1 MGQKYRPNYWKNA
14 ALLTGSDVV
23 LRLAGLGLRIGLA
36 NALGG
41 EGMGLYQLVLAVYGL
56 FVTLATAGIS
66 VAATRLLTE
75 ELSRDAASARGML
88 RRLLALGAGLGV
100 LAMAAQAGLAGLA
113 AKWWLGDVRAAG
125 ALRLSALGLP
135 WMAVSAVLRGFFLAR
150 RRVGPNVAS
159 QLAEQTV
166 RIGAVAAALYATPG
180 RDAGERCTLVLGAT
194 ALSEAVSCTLMAL
207 FCRGEARRCFG
218 GKRAQTPPEAS
229 RRLWDIL
236 WPVEGG
242 RVLASAL
249 HTAENMLVPACLAV
263 YLTGAGGRAAALER
277 YGVLKGMA
285 LPLLTFPF
293 GLLGSLAVLLM
304 PEITQAHVLGQT
316 ARLTALLDRML
327 RLTGFFSALAAALFW
342 CWGPDAAGLL
352 YGSAEAGFYLQ
363 VLAPVLPL
371 LYLESMVDGAM
382 KGVGEQKA
390 AFRYSVWDAVLR
402 LAGVAVLL
410 PRYGMRGFLAVM
422 LLSTLYTCTANTGR
436 LLFSSGMPHAFRRW
450 LGAPALA
457 GALAAKRRTQLEAL
471 DASLAAADT
480 ALAVLVDAPT
490 RQLAL
495 QNQAAQ
501 LEARSTALDALAQ
514 RLADSQKQARQAR
527 RAQDAYRAAAA
538 RQDEARARRDALD
551 RAFLDAQAGLLA
563 QELTE
568 GAPCPV
574 CGSTHH
580 PARAVLPRTAPT
592 QVQVEQAR
600 QVAEE
605 ADRAAQTAS
614 AAAQSALAAADEARR
629 SLRRDAEALL
639 PERFAAPEGK
649 PPVQLTFA
657 LMNTVLSE
665 ETAAL
670 QAARTDCT
678 ASLRQAGADCQ
689 RKAQLEADRQAHT
702 RQRPALEQQVQEAD
716 RTAAAQSAR
725 VQALEQQ
732 VLAKQK
738 ALPYPQ
744 RAQAQAALDLLEA
757 DRTALRAGMEQAEA
771 ALRTAQQNYAAAKAA
786 VDALRSQQAAAQSS
800 APAQPLETLREAA
813 AELTAARDAARGQE
827 KQLAARLLP
836 NRRIMEQYRTAAA
849 QHAALEQRAQ
859 WVGALAATAGGTL
872 TSKQKI
878 KLEAYIQMDYLDR
891 ILRHANLRLMQM
903 TDAQYELERIGAENQ
918 RSQSGLDLGV
928 IDHYNGTR
936 RSVKT
941 LSGGESFKA
950 SLALAL
956 GLSDEVQSAAG
967 GIRLDTLFLDEGFG
981 SLDEES
987 LEQAIRVL
995 AGLTEGDRL
1004 VGIISHVGALKD
1016 RIDRQVVVHKNR
1028 TGGSTVELVV

>member
-1 MGQKYRPNYWKNA
+1 MGQKDRPNYWKNA

-113 AKWWLGDVRAAG
+113 AKWWLGDARAAG

-218 GKRAQTPPEAS
+218 GKRAQAPPEAS

-242 RVLASAL
+242 RALSSAL

-263 YLTGAGGRAAALER
+263 YLGASGGRTAALEQ
-277 YGVLKGMA
+277 YGTLKGMA
-285 LPLLTFPF
+285 LPLLNFPF

-304 PEITQAHVLGQT
+304 PEITQAHIEGQT
-316 ARLTALLDRML
+316 ARLNALLDRML

-436 LLFSSGMPHAFRRW
+436 LLLSSGMPHAFRRW

-495 QNQAAQ
+495 QNQTAQ

-600 QVAEE
+600 QAAEE
-605 ADRAAQTAS
+605 ADHAAQTAS

-757 DRTALRAGMEQAEA
+757 NRTALRAGMEQAEA

>member
-1 MGQKYRPNYWKNA
+1 MRPLRLTLSAFGPYAAETTLELEKLGKGGLYLVTGDTGAGKTTLFDAITYALYDHSSGGVREGAMLRSQYADPKTPTFVELEFEVNNARYTVRRNPEYPRPKARGEGFTTEKADAALTYADGRPPVTKARDVNA
-14 ALLTGSDVV
+14 AVLDILGLDYNQFCQIAMIAQGQFTKLLNASTEERSRIFRKLFRTQRYAKLQDR
-23 LRLAGLGLRIGLA
+23 LQEESSRLNQQRLAQNTQLDSLLAGLQVAPDDPDADALA
-36 NALGG
+36 ALCAQT
-41 EGMGLYQLVLAVYGL
+41 EP
-56 FVTLATAGIS
+56 ATAL
-66 VAATRLLTE
+66 TLLE
-75 ELSRDAASARGML
+75 ELLQRQQAAQEAAAASLADTEARL
-88 RRLLALGAGLGV
+88 DAIQQQLGA
-100 LAMAAQAGLAGLA
+100 ARQAAQ
-113 AKWWLGDVRAAG
+113 
-125 ALRLSALGLP
+125 
-135 WMAVSAVLRGFFLAR
+135 LAR
-150 RRVGPNVAS
+150 
-159 QLAEQTV
+159 QLAEQ
-166 RIGAVAAALYATPG
+166 
-180 RDAGERCTLVLGAT
+180 
-194 ALSEAVSCTLMAL
+194 
-207 FCRGEARRCFG
+207 
-218 GKRAQTPPEAS
+218 
-229 RRLWDIL
+229 
-236 WPVEGG
+236 
-242 RVLASAL
+242 
-249 HTAENMLVPACLAV
+249 
-263 YLTGAGGRAAALER
+263 
-277 YGVLKGMA
+277 
-285 LPLLTFPF
+285 
-293 GLLGSLAVLLM
+293 
-304 PEITQAHVLGQT
+304 QA
-316 ARLTALLDRML
+316 
-327 RLTGFFSALAAALFW
+327 
-342 CWGPDAAGLL
+342 
-352 YGSAEAGFYLQ
+352 
-363 VLAPVLPL
+363 
-371 LYLESMVDGAM
+371 
-382 KGVGEQKA
+382 
-390 AFRYSVWDAVLR
+390 
-402 LAGVAVLL
+402 
-410 PRYGMRGFLAVM
+410 
-422 LLSTLYTCTANTGR
+422 
-436 LLFSSGMPHAFRRW
+436 
-450 LGAPALA
+450 
-457 GALAAKRRTQLEAL
+457 
-471 DASLAAADT
+471 
-480 ALAVLVDAPT
+480 
-490 RQLAL
+490 
-495 QNQAAQ
+495 
-501 LEARSTALDALAQ
+501 ALDALAQ

-538 RQDEARARRDALD
+538 RQDEARTRRDALD

-600 QVAEE
+600 QAAEE

-738 ALPYPQ
+738 ALPSPQ

-813 AELTAARDAARGQE
+813 VELTAARDAARGQE

-836 NRRIMEQYRTAAA
+836 NRRIAEQYRTAAA

>member
-1 MGQKYRPNYWKNA
+1 MRP
-14 ALLTGSDVV
+14 
-23 LRLAGLGLRIGLA
+23 LRLTLSAFGPYAAQTTLDLEKLGKGGLYLITGDTGAGKTTLFDAITYALYDHSSSGIREGSMLRCKYADDKTPTFVELEFEVHGVRYTVRRNPEYQRPKA
-36 NALGG
+36 RG
-41 EGMGLYQLVLAVYGL
+41 EGMTTEKADATLTYPDDRPPVTKAKDVTAAVQEIIGLDYNQFSQIVLIAQGQ
-56 FVTLATAGIS
+56 FTK
-66 VAATRLLTE
+66 LLNASTE
-75 ELSRDAASARGML
+75 ERSRIFRKLFRTQRYAQL
-88 RRLLALGAGLGV
+88 QERL
-100 LAMAAQAGLAGLA
+100 QA
-113 AKWWLGDVRAAG
+113 
-125 ALRLSALGLP
+125 
-135 WMAVSAVLRGFFLAR
+135 
-150 RRVGPNVAS
+150 
-159 QLAEQTV
+159 E
-166 RIGAVAAALYATPG
+166 
-180 RDAGERCTLVLGAT
+180 
-194 ALSEAVSCTLMAL
+194 
-207 FCRGEARRCFG
+207 
-218 GKRAQTPPEAS
+218 
-229 RRLWDIL
+229 
-236 WPVEGG
+236 
-242 RVLASAL
+242 ASAL
-249 HTAENMLVPACLAV
+249 NQQRTAQNAKLDSLLGGLQFSPEDPDAEALRALCAQTVPETALALLDA
-263 YLTGAGGRAAALER
+263 LTARQAAALEEA
-277 YGVLKGMA
+277 GTA
-285 LPLLTFPF
+285 LQATEAQLDTVQQQLGAAAQAQRLAQQLAARQAELVAARPALDAARAEADRHAGDAAQLDALT
-293 GLLGSLAVLLM
+293 AQV
-304 PEITQAHVLGQT
+304 TQAQ
-316 ARLTALLDRML
+316 
-327 RLTGFFSALAAALFW
+327 SALAAYDALDAL
-342 CWGPDAAGLL
+342 CRQQTEARDAA
-352 YGSAEAGFYLQ
+352 
-363 VLAPVLPL
+363 
-371 LYLESMVDGAM
+371 
-382 KGVGEQKA
+382 
-390 AFRYSVWDAVLR
+390 R
-402 LAGVAVLL
+402 LA
-410 PRYGMRGFLAVM
+410 
-422 LLSTLYTCTANTGR
+422 
-436 LLFSSGMPHAFRRW
+436 
-450 LGAPALA
+450 
-457 GALAAKRRTQLEAL
+457 AAQAHKRRTQLDSLNA
-471 DASLAAADT
+471 ALAAAET
-480 ALAVLVDAPT
+480 ELAALADADT
-490 RQLAL
+490 RLLAL
-495 QNQAAQ
+495 QNRSAQ
-501 LEARSTALDALAQ
+501 LTQRGEALAKLEQ
-514 RLADSQKQARQAR
+514 RLADCQRQAKATHK
-527 RAQDAYRAAAA
+527 AQESYRTAAAA
-538 RQDEARARRDALD
+538 QDEARARRDALE

-563 QELTE
+563 ESLVE

-600 QVAEE
+600 QAAEE

-744 RAQAQAALDLLEA
+744 RAQAQIALDLLEA

-800 APAQPLETLREAA
+800 APAQPPETLREAA